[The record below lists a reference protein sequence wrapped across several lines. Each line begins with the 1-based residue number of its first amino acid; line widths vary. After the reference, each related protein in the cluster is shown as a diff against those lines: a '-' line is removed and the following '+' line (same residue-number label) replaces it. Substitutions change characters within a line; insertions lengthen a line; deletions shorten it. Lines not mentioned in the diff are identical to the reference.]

1 MSDERILGDSE
12 FVDAVLSQA
21 TERYKRRYELK
32 RHGYDLDR
40 IAERVAEIHGMEPR
54 EVLSRGKQRRKV
66 KARSLCCFR
75 AVVSELEMSLRELA
89 RRLEMSPPAVGFSVE
104 RGERIAHEGG
114 HPLID

>member
-12 FVDAVLSQA
+12 FVDAVFSQA

-32 RHGYDLDR
+32 RHDYDLDR

-75 AVVSELEMSLRELA
+75 AVSELGMSLRELA
-89 RRLEMSPPAVGFSVE
+89 RRLEMSPLQWGSLWKGE
-104 RGERIAHEGG
+104 RGLRMRA
-114 HPLID
+114 DTV